1 MPPAAPATPPPA
13 EPVVTAESPPVR
25 VGLVG
30 AGPWAHLVGAPML
43 AAGPHTSLSGVWAR
57 RPEAAAELAGRH
69 GAPAADTL
77 SALCDRSDVV
87 AFAVPPGVQA
97 ELALTAVGAGKAV
110 LLDKPIAADLDGAER
125 LAQAIE
131 DAGVASGV
139 LLTWRYTDAV
149 RRFLADGAGT
159 SARSGIG
166 RFTSGALLGGPFATP
181 WRLERGPL
189 LDLGPHVIDLLDAA
203 LGTVVD
209 LDAGSDRHG
218 TVELTLHHE
227 GGAWSTATLCGT
239 EADPGAHRA
248 EVAVEGDDGRR
259 AVDCAAA
266 VGPAT
271 FVTVARE
278 LAARVRGQPAPQA
291 PDVRRGLHLQ
301 RLLQRAEARL
311 R

>member
-1 MPPAAPATPPPA
+1 M
-13 EPVVTAESPPVR
+13 VTAENPPVR

-30 AGPWAHLVGAPML
+30 AGPWAQLVGAPML

-69 GAPAADTL
+69 GAPAADSL
-77 SALCDRSDVV
+77 SALCDASDAV

-97 ELALTAVGAGKAV
+97 ELALTAVRAGNAV

-131 DAGVASGV
+131 DAGVASVV

-149 RRFLADGAGT
+149 RRFLTDGAGRP
-159 SARSGIG
+159 ARSGVG
-166 RFTSGALLGGPFATP
+166 RFISGALLGGPFATP

-189 LDLGPHVIDLLDAA
+189 LDLGPHVVDLLDAA

-209 LDAGSDRHG
+209 LDAGGDRHG
-218 TVELTLHHE
+218 TVELSLHHE
-227 GGAWSTATLCGT
+227 GGARSTATLCGT

-248 EVAVEGDDGRR
+248 EVAVESDQGRR
-259 AVDCAAA
+259 VVDCAAA
-266 VGPAT
+266 VGPST
-271 FVTVARE
+271 FATVARE
-278 LAARVRGQPAPQA
+278 LAARVRGHLAPQA
-291 PDVRRGLHLQ
+291 PDVHRGLHVQ
-301 RLLQRAEARL
+301 RLIHRAEAQL
-311 R
+311 P